1 MLRMPAFQVH
11 SPTTAADAVR
21 LRSELPSAM
30 YVAGGTDLLPNL
42 KHQLHQPEHLV
53 SLLEIPELRGIH
65 LDADGT
71 LTIGSGTTLFEVET
85 SPVVM
90 AAIPGLS
97 QAAGSVAA
105 PQHRRMGTMGGNI
118 LLDTRCLFYNQSEEW
133 RHALGYCLKRDG
145 DWCHVMGTPKA
156 CVAAQSSDTVPI
168 LTALGASIL
177 WTSPDGAGATRLADL
192 FGKDGRFDDVHQI
205 PHTSLV
211 TGIRVPPRAAGHQ
224 SAHRKVRA
232 RQAVDYAQ
240 LSIGIVASVSGNILE
255 SLDIVVGALLP
266 QPKIVALDGV
276 AGQPLGPELAA
287 AVAERVYKQV
297 KPQTNI
303 HGSPEWRRHMA
314 RIEVRRAIEALAPQA

>member
-11 SPTTAADAVR
+11 TPTTAADAVR
-21 LRSELPSAM
+21 LRTELPNAM

-42 KHQLHQPEHLV
+42 KHHLHQPEHLV
-53 SLLEIPELRGIH
+53 NLLGIEELRGISE
-65 LDADGT
+65 DADGS
-71 LTIGSGTTLFEVET
+71 LTIGSGVTLYEVET
-85 SPVVM
+85 SPVIQ
-90 AAIPGLS
+90 AAIPGLA

-118 LLDTRCLFYNQSEEW
+118 LLDTRCLFYNQSIEW
-133 RHALGYCLKRDG
+133 RHALGYCLKRSG

-168 LTALGASIL
+168 LTALGASVL
-177 WTSPDGAGATRLADL
+177 WTSPEGSGSTRLADL
-192 FGKDGRFDDVHQI
+192 YGKDGRFEQVHQI
-205 PHTSLV
+205 PHTSLI
-211 TGIRVPPRAAGHQ
+211 TGIRIPPRPAGHR
-224 SAHRKVRA
+224 SVHRKIRA

-240 LSIGIVASVSGNILE
+240 LSIGIVASMSGSTLE
-255 SLDIVVGALLP
+255 SLEIVVGALLP
-266 QPKIVALDGV
+266 QPKIIALDGV
-276 AGQPLGPELAA
+276 AGQPVTPELAA

-314 RIEVRRAIEALAPQA
+314 RVEVRRAIEALAPQA